1 MKLRNPPIVEAWIE
15 FHAQGSDTEE
25 TWPAGLDR
33 FFREIADE
41 YPTIERQ
48 VQETYQVVERTPDG
62 KPAQIAVQGE
72 LRRVRAFD
80 EQRRHCVQVGR
91 DALVVN
97 LLKGD
102 GPYEGFHH
110 LLPTAMEQF
119 DRFVQVFRPRVVMSA
134 ALHYADVVRIP
145 RALLGVSRLE
155 DYFRVG
161 VQVPDDATW
170 ILSRVAVELSTS
182 LSGNPPGQDELVLGF
197 RRQPASPDLLED
209 RFRLDWHAVCA
220 ELDTMSPE
228 VLSTRLTSMHEAL
241 KARFRECFTD
251 RTWAL
256 FDEESES

>member
-15 FHAQGSDTEE
+15 FHAQGSQTEE
-25 TWPAGLDR
+25 TWPSGLDP

-41 YPTIERQ
+41 YRTIERQ
-48 VQETYQVVERTPDG
+48 VQETYQVVERTPEG
-62 KPAQIAVQGE
+62 KPAQITVQGE

-80 EQRRHCVQVGR
+80 GQRRHCVQVGR
-91 DALVVN
+91 DTLVVN

-110 LLPTAMEQF
+110 LLPTAMGQF
-119 DRFVQVFRPRVVMSA
+119 NRFVQVFRPRAVMSA
-134 ALHYADVVRIP
+134 ALHYTDVVRIP
-145 RALLGVSRLE
+145 RALEASRLE

-170 ILSRVAVELSTS
+170 ILGRIAVELSIS
-182 LSGNPPGQDELVLGF
+182 LSVNPSEPDELILGF
-197 RRQPASPDLLED
+197 RRQPPAPDMPED

-220 ELDTMSPE
+220 QLDTLSSD
-228 VLSTRLTSMHEAL
+228 VLNARLTRVHEAL

-256 FDEESES
+256 FDEESEA